1 MTESAGVR
9 IGAEVSGYRVEE
21 LIGRGGMGEVY
32 RAWDDRLE
40 RNVALK
46 ILIPRLA
53 DDDAFRERLLRESR
67 LAASLDHPNV
77 VPVYDAGEADSRFF
91 LAMRYVEGTDLR
103 AVLRGEGA
111 LSPERAIDI
120 AAQVAGALD
129 AAHER
134 GLVHRDVKP
143 SNVLLDERG
152 HCYLADFGL
161 TQSMAAQGQTTD
173 GSLLGTLDY
182 VAPEQIRGGDVDG
195 RADVYSLGCL
205 LFECLTGEVPFA
217 RPSEVATLY
226 AHLEDEPPRPSER
239 RPELPVELDDVLGRS
254 MAKEPDERQPTCAAL
269 VAEARIALGLVETGP
284 RRLRLAVVASAFVL
298 LVAAVAVAVA
308 MAAILLTRAAAP
320 ALAGGSLIRIDPQS
334 SNVTA
339 RYRVS
344 GHPGVITTSSG
355 RVWLGDDREGALWT
369 LEPRTDELKRV
380 PSPGEP
386 RDLTALGGK
395 IYVAADSAA
404 DSAEPFGGTVTR
416 YDAVTGV
423 RESKRDLLSCAIGG
437 GEGVVWSCGNPK
449 VDKLSTDSGKLR
461 VLRSLSLPYRK
472 PVSTG
477 TVRIEFRDIAVGYG
491 SVWVLGDALDRRLWR
506 LDRVSGRVLATIA
519 LPFMPR
525 TVAAGEGA
533 VWISAP
539 LDDRVLRID
548 PETNAI
554 SAAIPTGRGTNG
566 VAAGAG
572 SVWVTSTL
580 DGTVSRIDPRTGA
593 VVDEIDVGGRP
604 REVAVGAGGVWV
616 SADAR

>member
-1 MTESAGVR
+1 MTEIAGVR
-9 IGAEVSGYRVEE
+9 IGAEISGYRVDE

-32 RAWDDRLE
+32 RAWDERLE

-77 VPVYDAGEADSRFF
+77 VPVYDAGEAVGRFF

-111 LSPERAIDI
+111 LAPERAIDI

-129 AAHER
+129 AAHEK

-161 TQSMAAQGQTTD
+161 TQSLSSQGQAPD
-173 GSLLGTLDY
+173 GSLLGTIDY
-182 VAPEQIRGGDVDG
+182 VAPEQIRGSDVDR

-239 RPELPVELDDVLGRS
+239 RPELPVNLDDVLGRA
-254 MAKEPDERQPTCAAL
+254 MAKEPDKRQSSCSAL
-269 VAEARIALGLVETGP
+269 VEEARVALGLVGTGP

-298 LVAAVAVAVA
+298 LVAAVAT
-308 MAAILLTRAAAP
+308 AAILLTRAAAP
-320 ALAGGSLIRIDPQS
+320 AQAGGSLIRIDPQS
-334 SNVTA
+334 GNVTK

-344 GHPGVITTSSG
+344 AHPGVITTSAG
-355 RVWLGDDREGALWT
+355 RVWLGDYRDSALWT
-369 LEPRTDELKRV
+369 LEPRTGELRRV
-380 PSPGEP
+380 PSLGEP
-386 RDLTALGGK
+386 LDLTALGGK
-395 IYVAADSAA
+395 IYVAADSAENL
-404 DSAEPFGGTVTR
+404 SGTVTR

-423 RESKRDLLSCAIGG
+423 RERKLDLLSCAIAG
-437 GEGVVWSCGNPK
+437 GEGVVWSCGNEE
-449 VDKLSTDSGKLR
+449 VNKLSTVPGELR
-461 VLRSLSLPYRK
+461 LLRSLSLPYRE
-472 PVSTG
+472 PVPTASTG
-477 TVRIEFRDIAVGYG
+477 QLRLEFRDIAVGYG

-506 LDRVSGRVLATIA
+506 LDRSSGRVLATIK
-519 LPFMPR
+519 LPYLAR
-525 TVAAGEGA
+525 TIAAGEGH

-539 LDDRVLRID
+539 LDDAVMRID
-548 PETNAI
+548 PGSNTI
-554 SAAIPTGRGTNG
+554 TGTIPTGRGTSG
-566 VAAGAG
+566 VAAGGG
-572 SVWVTSTL
+572 SVWVTSAL
-580 DGTVSRIDPRTGA
+580 DGTVTRINPDTCT
-593 VVDEIDVGGRP
+593 VVHEIDVGGRP
-604 REVAVGAGGVWV
+604 QEVAVGAGGVWV

>member
-1 MTESAGVR
+1 VTEIAGVR
-9 IGAEVSGYRVEE
+9 IGAEVSGYRVDE

-32 RAWDDRLE
+32 RAWDVRLE

-77 VPVYDAGEADSRFF
+77 VPVYEAGETVGRFF

-111 LSPERAIDI
+111 LAPVRAIDI

-129 AAHER
+129 AAHEK

-143 SNVLLDERG
+143 SNVLIDERG

-161 TQSMAAQGQTTD
+161 TELVSSQGQAAD

-182 VAPEQIRGGDVDG
+182 ISPEQIRGSDADR

-239 RPELPVELDDVLGRS
+239 RPELPVDLDDVLGRA
-254 MAKEPDERQPTCAAL
+254 MAKEPDERHPSCTAL
-269 VAEARIALGLVETGP
+269 VEEARVALGLVGTGP
-284 RRLRLAVVASAFVL
+284 RRLRLAVAAAAFVL
-298 LVAAVAVAVA
+298 LVAAVAT
-308 MAAILLTRAAAP
+308 AAILLTRAAP
-320 ALAGGSLIRIDPQS
+320 AQAGGSLIRIDPQS
-334 SNVTA
+334 GTVTA

-344 GHPGVITTSSG
+344 AHPGVITTSSG
-355 RVWLGDDREGALWT
+355 RVWLGDDRDGALWS
-369 LEPRTDELKRV
+369 LEPRTGELKRV
-380 PSPGEP
+380 NSLGEP

-395 IYVAADSAA
+395 IYVAADSTGF
-404 DSAEPFGGTVTR
+404 STGTVTR

-423 RESKRDLLSCAIGG
+423 RERKLDLLSCAIAG
-437 GEGVVWSCGNPK
+437 GEGVVWSCGDDAVN
-449 VDKLSTDSGKLR
+449 KLSTASGRLR
-461 VLRSLSLPYRK
+461 VLRSLSLPYRE
-472 PVSTG
+472 PVPTASIG
-477 TVRIEFRDIAVGYG
+477 TLRPEFRDIAMGFG
-491 SVWVLGDALDRRLWR
+491 SVWAVRDPLERRLWR
-506 LDRVSGRVLATIA
+506 LDPVSGRVLATIK
-519 LPFMPR
+519 LPFLPR
-525 TVAAGEGA
+525 TIAAGEGH

-539 LDDRVLRID
+539 LDDAVMRID
-548 PETNAI
+548 PETNSI
-554 SAAIPTGRGTNG
+554 SATIPTGRGTSG

-572 SVWVTSTL
+572 SVWVTNTL
-580 DGTVSRIDPRTGA
+580 NGTVSQISLDTCS
-593 VVDEIDVGGRP
+593 VVYEIDVGGRP
-604 REVAVGAGGVWV
+604 QEVAVGAGGVWV
-616 SADAR
+616 SADGR

>member
-1 MTESAGVR
+1 VTEVAGVR
-9 IGAEVSGYRVEE
+9 IGAEVSGYRVDE

-32 RAWDDRLE
+32 RAWDERLE

-46 ILIPRLA
+46 ILMPRLA

-77 VPVYDAGEADSRFF
+77 VPVYDAGEADGRFF
-91 LAMRYVEGTDLR
+91 LAMRHVEGTDLR

-143 SNVLLDERG
+143 SNVLIDERG

-161 TQSMAAQGQTTD
+161 TQSLSSQAQAPD
-173 GSLLGTLDY
+173 ESLLGTLDY
-182 VAPEQIRGGDVDG
+182 VAPEQIRGSDVDG

-239 RPELPVELDDVLGRS
+239 RPELPVDLDDVLGRA
-254 MAKEPDERQPTCAAL
+254 MAKDPDERQPSCTAL
-269 VAEARIALGLVETGP
+269 VEVARVALGLVGTGP
-284 RRLRLAVVASAFVL
+284 RRLRLAVAASAFVL
-298 LVAAVAVAVA
+298 LVAAAAT
-308 MAAILLTRAAAP
+308 AAILLTRASAP
-320 ALAGGSLIRIDPQS
+320 AQAGGSLIRIDPQS
-334 SNVTA
+334 GNVTA

-344 GHPGVITTSSG
+344 AHPGVIVTSSG
-355 RVWLGDDREGALWT
+355 RVWLGDHRDGALWT
-369 LEPRTDELKRV
+369 LEPRTGELKRV
-380 PSPGEP
+380 NSLGEP

-404 DSAEPFGGTVTR
+404 IFAGTVTR
-416 YDAVTGV
+416 YDAVTGM
-423 RESKRDLLSCAIGG
+423 RERKLDLLACTIAG
-437 GEGVVWSCGNPK
+437 GEGVVWSCGNSK
-449 VDKLSTDSGKLR
+449 VNRLSTGSGELR
-461 VLRSLSLPYRK
+461 VLRSLSLPYRE

-477 TVRIEFRDIAVGYG
+477 TFRLGHSDIAVGYG

-506 LDRVSGRVLATIA
+506 LDRVSGRVLATIE
-519 LPFMPR
+519 LPFLPR
-525 TVAAGEGA
+525 TVAAGEGG

-554 SAAIPTGRGTNG
+554 AAAIPTGRGTSG

-572 SVWVTSTL
+572 SVWVTGTL
-580 DGTVSRIDPRTGA
+580 DGTVSRIDPRTGD
-593 VVDEIDVGGRP
+593 VVDEIDVGSRP
-604 REVAVGAGGVWV
+604 HEVAVGAGGVWV

>member
-1 MTESAGVR
+1 VTEIGVR
-9 IGAEVSGYRVEE
+9 IGAEVSGYRVDE

-32 RAWDDRLE
+32 RAWDERLE

-77 VPVYDAGEADSRFF
+77 VPVYDAGEADGRFF

-120 AAQVAGALD
+120 AGQVAGALD

-161 TQSMAAQGQTTD
+161 TQSMAAQGQATD
-173 GSLLGTLDY
+173 GALGTLDY

-239 RPELPVELDDVLGRS
+239 RPELPVDLDDVLGRA
-254 MAKEPDERQPTCAAL
+254 MAKDSDERQPSCTAL
-269 VAEARIALGLVETGP
+269 VEEARVALGLVGTGP
-284 RRLRLAVVASAFVL
+284 RRLRLAVAASTFVL
-298 LVAAVAVAVA
+298 LVAAVA
-308 MAAILLTRAAAP
+308 MAAILLTRAEAP
-320 ALAGGSLIRIDPQS
+320 AEVGGSLIRIDPQS
-334 SNVTA
+334 GNVTN

-344 GHPGVITTSSG
+344 AHPGVITTSAG
-355 RVWLGDDREGALWT
+355 RVWLGDLPDGALWT
-369 LEPRTDELKRV
+369 LEPRTGELRRV
-380 PSPGEP
+380 PSLGEP
-386 RDLTALGGK
+386 VDLTALGGK
-395 IYVAADSAA
+395 IYVAAA
-404 DSAEPFGGTVTR
+404 SAETFSGTVTR
-416 YDAVTGV
+416 YHAVTGV
-423 RESKRDLLSCAIGG
+423 RQGKLDLLACTIAG
-437 GEGVVWSCGNPK
+437 GEGVVWSCGNQK
-449 VDKLSTDSGKLR
+449 VNKLSADSGKLR
-461 VLRSLSLPYRK
+461 ILRSLSLPYRE

-477 TVRIEFRDIAVGYG
+477 TFRLSFQDSAVGYG
-491 SVWVLGDALDRRLWR
+491 SVWVLGDPLDRRLWR
-506 LDRVSGRVLATIA
+506 LDRSSGRVVATIE

-525 TVAAGEGA
+525 TVAAGAEG

-539 LDDRVLRID
+539 LDDRVLRINPD
-548 PETNAI
+548 TNAI
-554 SAAIPTGRGTNG
+554 TATIPTGRGTSG

-572 SVWVTSTL
+572 SVWVTGAL
-580 DGTVSRIDPRTGA
+580 DGTVSRIDPGTGK